1 MTPLEL
7 QSTRN
12 TYPLFITFCREAS
25 SGGKYLE
32 EDNHLTSAE
41 AGENEPLAWSL
52 ILWSGAPQMLGSA
65 VMVAAADMVLGD
77 GHGPK
82 EDSILVET
90 TEVVYQF

>member
-1 MTPLEL
+1 M
-7 QSTRN
+7 
-12 TYPLFITFCREAS
+12 
-25 SGGKYLE
+25 
-32 EDNHLTSAE
+32 
-41 AGENEPLAWSL
+41 
-52 ILWSGAPQMLGSA
+52 WSGAPQMLGSA